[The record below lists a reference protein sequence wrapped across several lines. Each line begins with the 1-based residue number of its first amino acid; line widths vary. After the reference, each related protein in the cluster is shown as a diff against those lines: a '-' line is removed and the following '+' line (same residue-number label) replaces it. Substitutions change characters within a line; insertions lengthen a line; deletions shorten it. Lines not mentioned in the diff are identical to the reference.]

1 MNIVDAIIILTI
13 LAGAVMGFKHGF
25 IRQTVSLV
33 GFLLVLILSFIFKN
47 QLSLW
52 MYEHLPFFDFWG
64 ILKGVTVV
72 NILLYEIIA
81 FLILL
86 ALFTIILKIILFAAK
101 IIEKILEFTIILGI
115 PSKILGMIV
124 GAVEYLLFVFVVLY
138 IVTLP
143 IFDIKSI
150 RDSKYAVNILE
161 HTPILSN
168 YTEDATNIL
177 NDFVELKEKYNS
189 SSNNQEFNKEALKV
203 LLDYKVIEVKSVD
216 KLVEK
221 NKIKIEDIEEVLKE
235 YR

>member
-1 MNIVDAIIILTI
+1 
-13 LAGAVMGFKHGF
+13 MGFKHGF

-86 ALFTIILKIILFAAK
+86 ALFTVILKIILFAAK

-150 RDSKYAVNILE
+150 RDSKCAINILE

-221 NKIKIEDIEEVLKE
+221 NKLKIEDIEEVLKE